1 MKLKILSILVM
12 ALVLTGCGTQKTVVT
27 KYYTLEQP
35 DKVNQPFVEDSVLFN
50 ARCEVEDVNVYPAY
64 SGRRIVFR
72 DDSHQIRYFGE
83 HEWAVQPS
91 VVLTPMIIDFLSAR
105 NLFLRVSDRFWEH
118 TPEYRINTTV
128 FEIEVGTAQNKKD
141 FIAHLKLKFELI
153 DTRSGTSILTHISN
167 RESTLEEG
175 NLNLMV
181 ESISN
186 LFYEEL
192 ENFVQQIRET
202 LSAQK

>member
-1 MKLKILSILVM
+1 MTII
-12 ALVLTGCGTQKTVVT
+12 LTGCGSQKTVVK

-35 DKVNQPFVEDSVLFN
+35 NKVNQPFVEDSVLFN
-50 ARCEVEDVNVYPAY
+50 ARCEVEEVNVYPAY
-64 SGRRIVFR
+64 SSRRIVFR
-72 DDSHQIRYFGE
+72 DNPHQIRYFGE

-91 VVLTPMIIDFLSAR
+91 SILTLMIIDFLSAK

-128 FEIEVGTAQNKKD
+128 FEIEVGSTQNKKE
-141 FIAHLKLKFELI
+141 FMTHLRLKFELI
-153 DTRSGTSILTHISN
+153 DTRSGESIITYSSN
-167 RESTLEEG
+167 RKSTLEDR
-175 NLNLMV
+175 NLNLMA

-192 ENFVQQIRET
+192 ENFAQQIRET
-202 LSAQK
+202 LSAQR

>member
-1 MKLKILSILVM
+1 MKQKIFPILIM
-12 ALVLTGCGTQKTVVT
+12 TIILTGCGSQKTVVK

-50 ARCEVEDVNVYPAY
+50 ARCEVEDVDVYPAY
-64 SGRRIVFR
+64 SSRRIVFR

-91 VVLTPMIIDFLSAR
+91 TVLTPMIIDFLSAK

-141 FIAHLKLKFELI
+141 FIAHLKLRFELI

-167 RESTLEEG
+167 KKSTLEER
-175 NLNLMV
+175 NLNLMA

-192 ENFVQQIRET
+192 ENFAQQIRKT
-202 LSAQK
+202 LSAQS

>member
-1 MKLKILSILVM
+1 
-12 ALVLTGCGTQKTVVT
+12 
-27 KYYTLEQP
+27 
-35 DKVNQPFVEDSVLFN
+35 
-50 ARCEVEDVNVYPAY
+50 
-64 SGRRIVFR
+64 
-72 DDSHQIRYFGE
+72 
-83 HEWAVQPS
+83 
-91 VVLTPMIIDFLSAR
+91 MIIDFLSAR

-153 DTRSGTSILTHISN
+153 DTRSGTSILTHVSN